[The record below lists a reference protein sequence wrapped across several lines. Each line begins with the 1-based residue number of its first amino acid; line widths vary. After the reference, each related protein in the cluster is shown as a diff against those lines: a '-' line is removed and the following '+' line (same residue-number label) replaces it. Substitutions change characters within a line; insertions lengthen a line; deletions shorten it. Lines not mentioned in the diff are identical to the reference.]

1 MVTVI
6 TRVML
11 REGSGPEWDAAMR
24 ERLAAARDRQGWLG
38 GQLLIPLEALN
49 ERLIVGTWQT
59 RSDWEAWHDDET
71 FTETRRRLDELEAER
86 TDSRWHEV
94 LLDVRAS

>member
-6 TRVML
+6 TRVAL
-11 REGSGPEWDAAMR
+11 RDGSGPEWDAAMR
-24 ERLAAARDRQGWLG
+24 ERLDAARDRQGWLG

-49 ERLIVGTWQT
+49 ERLVVGTWQT

-86 TDSRWHEV
+86 TESTWHEV
-94 LLDVRAS
+94 LLDVRAA

>member
-6 TRVML
+6 TRVAL

-24 ERLAAARDRQGWLG
+24 ERLTAARERQGWLG
-38 GQLLIPLEALN
+38 GQLLIPLEALD

-86 TDSRWHEV
+86 TDSTWHEV
-94 LLDVRAS
+94 LVDVRAP